1 MGKNMFRFTF
11 ALVVAFQIAQS
22 APAAEALRWVKKP
35 DLTFDAKAKKWYATF
50 ELDALTDVELA
61 IVDPATSIV
70 VRHLAAGVLGP
81 NVPPPL
87 APNSVAQKIE
97 WDGKDDY
104 GQPIA
109 DPAKLAVRVRAGM
122 SAKLDRIVGG
132 DPYAYW
138 SEFSGQGDHAQ
149 WMITGLEAK
158 SDGSVY
164 VLGNSTFY
172 GGPALRQYDA
182 RGSYRR
188 TVFPPPAGKPV
199 EQVKGWGVNVKADG
213 TYALQSRSGWA
224 HASPSKTL
232 MSRGGVALC
241 ASLVPTAE
249 SGGLCLA
256 SVAGREFAN
265 QQTIIGSDGTLRQYI
280 VAPFMDGEPLPKN
293 GLSGNFFSALSPD
306 GKSLYV
312 SGLFASAPNGVQTE
326 GFWRDGQVWK
336 IDVATRKAR
345 VFFALDEKDVIGSMK
360 ARGASP
366 IGHTSANPYAAFQG
380 VATDSD
386 GRVFV
391 CDRQNKRIAV
401 LDKEGTFLRAIS
413 VAFPDAIVV
422 NPKSKALYVTT
433 RYGDYG
439 GNGEL
444 KLLKFSDWTKDD
456 APSITV
462 PLRSGIGK
470 FRENSH
476 LAVAQDKG
484 ELLVWVAYTTL
495 PVRVYRDTGARL
507 ELVKD
512 FYEAGPQRAL
522 DLQHMEVD
530 QKTGDVYI
538 ADAQGFCFRI
548 TDWKNPKFV
557 LCMQDAKTPLRASS
571 IAIDTR
577 NRHLYTHYHWGTPV
591 YRWAM
596 DREFFTPAPAGVLQK
611 DSVVTIPGRPVPT
624 GGSAHAVTPPIAC
637 SWIFTGLGDRGI
649 AVAPSGGLATLGV
662 LPDKD
667 NRADD
672 YSGPLHFFKPDSA
685 RTPWSPLR
693 FRGFG
698 GKQPRSGGIR
708 FDLRGNLYA
717 GLQDGKVNNV
727 PPGFDSDPDF
737 KATTGR
743 IYKFAPT
750 GSVKNGDLF
759 PNEPTA
765 PAKVYDIHYG
775 PLGPQSRTP
784 RFGVDGFGRVY
795 YPTAL
800 LPQVSVIDNE
810 GNRILS
816 FGTYGNRDSFG
827 GLEGDLVPTKD
838 IPMAW
843 PNSVDVTDNYIYVSD
858 IVNVR
863 LLRIQKV
870 FRLAS
875 TSMAR

>member
-1 MGKNMFRFTF
+1 MRFIL
-11 ALVVAFQIAQS
+11 AAFMVIACS
-22 APAAEALRWVKKP
+22 ASVSAEPLKWVKKP
-35 DLTFDAKAKKWYATF
+35 GLTFDKKAKRWHVTF
-50 ELDALTDVELA
+50 ELDAYTDVEIA
-61 IVDPATSIV
+61 IVDPAKSTV

-81 NVPPPL
+81 KAPPPL
-87 APNSVAQKIE
+87 APNALAQKLE

-104 GQPIA
+104 RAPVLR
-109 DPAKLAVRVRAGM
+109 PESLAVRVRAGM
-122 SAKLDRIVGG
+122 SVKLDRIVGG

-138 SEFSGQGDHAQ
+138 SEWSGQGDHAQ
-149 WMITGLEAK
+149 WMVTGLEAK

-182 RGSYRR
+182 RGGYRR
-188 TVFPPPAGKPV
+188 TVFPPPAGKPI
-199 EQVKGWGVNVKADG
+199 EDVKGWGVNVRSDG
-213 TYALQSRSGWA
+213 TYTLQSESGWA
-224 HASPSKTL
+224 RATPSKTL

-241 ASLVPTAE
+241 ASLVPTSE
-249 SGGLCLA
+249 RGKLCLA
-256 SVAGREFAN
+256 SVAGRDFAN
-265 QQTIIGSDGTLRQYI
+265 QQMTIDSNGTLRQYQ
-280 VAPFMDGEPLPKN
+280 VAPLLGGEPLPKN

-312 SGLFASAPNGVQTE
+312 SGLFAYDIAKGVPTT

-336 IDVATRKAR
+336 VDLATRKTR

-360 ARGASP
+360 DRDVSP
-366 IGHTSANPYAAFQG
+366 IGHTAANPYAAFHG
-380 VATDSD
+380 VAVDAD

-401 LDKEGTFLRAIS
+401 LDKEGKFLRAIS
-413 VAFPDAIVV
+413 VTHPDAIAVH
-422 NPKSKALYVTT
+422 PKSKALYVTT
-433 RYGDYG
+433 RFGNYG

-456 APSITV
+456 APAVTV
-462 PLRSGIGK
+462 PLQSGVGK

-476 LAVAQDKG
+476 LAVAEDKG
-484 ELLVWVAYTTL
+484 EFLVWVAYTTL

-507 ELVKD
+507 ELLKD

-530 QKTGDVYI
+530 QKTGNVYI
-538 ADAQGFCFRI
+538 ADAQGFCFRV
-548 TDWKNPKFV
+548 TDWNDPKFV
-557 LCMQDAKTPLRASS
+557 PCMQDAKTPLRASS
-571 IAIDTR
+571 IAIDSR
-577 NRHLYTHYHWGTPV
+577 SRQLYTHYHWGTPV

-611 DSVVTIPGRPVPT
+611 DSVVTIPGRPVPA
-624 GGSAHAVTPPIAC
+624 GGFAHALTPPIAC
-637 SWIFTGLGDRGI
+637 SWIFTGLGERGL

-662 LPDKD
+662 LPDKH

-685 RTPWSPLR
+685 RAPWQPLR
-693 FRGFG
+693 FRAFG

-708 FDLRGNLYA
+708 FDLRGNLYV
-717 GLQDGKVNNV
+717 GLQDGKVSNV
-727 PPGFDSDPDF
+727 PQGFDKDPDF

-743 IYKFAPT
+743 IYKFVPT
-750 GSVKNGDLF
+750 GSVDDGNLF
-759 PNEPTA
+759 PKEPAA

-784 RFGVDGFGRVY
+784 RFAVDGYGRIY

-810 GNRILS
+810 GNPILA
-816 FGTYGNRDSFG
+816 FGTYGNRDSMG
-827 GLEGDLVPTKD
+827 GLPGDLAPTKD
-838 IPMAW
+838 IPLAW
-843 PNSVDVTDNYIYVSD
+843 PNSVDATDDYIYVSD

-863 LLRIQKV
+863 LLRIQKN
-870 FRLAS
+870 FKLETS
-875 TSMAR
+875 TNAR

>member
-1 MGKNMFRFTF
+1 MRSISMIIAI
-11 ALVVAFQIAQS
+11 ALMSGI
-22 APAAEALRWVKKP
+22 APAAEPLRWVKKP
-35 DLTFDAKAKKWYATF
+35 ELTFDDRAKQGHVTF
-50 ELDALTDVELA
+50 ELDSLTDVEVA
-61 IVDPATSIV
+61 IVEPANGTVI
-70 VRHLAAGVLGP
+70 RHLAAGMLGDNP
-81 NVPPPL
+81 PPPL
-87 APNSVAQKIE
+87 VAKSRSQKIA

-109 DPAKLAVRVRAGM
+109 DPAKMAVRVRAGM
-122 SAKLDRIVGG
+122 SVKLDRIVGG

-138 SEFSGQGDHAQ
+138 SELSGQGDHAQ

-158 SDGSVY
+158 PDGSVY

-182 RGSYRR
+182 RGGYRR

-199 EQVKGWGVNVKADG
+199 EDVKGWGVNVRSDG
-213 TYALQSRSGWA
+213 TYTLQSRSSWA

-232 MSRGGVALC
+232 MSRGPRALC
-241 ASLVPTAE
+241 ASLVPTSE
-249 SGGLCLA
+249 SDTLCLA
-256 SVAGREFAN
+256 SVSGREFAN
-265 QQTIIGSDGTLRQYI
+265 QRTTIDTDGTLRQYQ
-280 VAPFMDGEPLPKN
+280 VAPMLDGEPLPKK
-293 GLSGNFFSALSPD
+293 GLSGNFFSALAPD

-312 SGLFASAPNGVQTE
+312 SGLFAYDDAKGVQTT

-336 IDVATRKAR
+336 VDLATRKTSI
-345 VFFALDEKDVIGSMK
+345 FFALAEKDVIGSLK
-360 ARGASP
+360 DRSASP

-380 VATDSD
+380 VAADAE

-401 LDKEGTFLRAIS
+401 LDTEGKFIRAIS
-413 VAFPDAIVV
+413 VAHPDAIAV

-433 RYGDYG
+433 RFGNYS

-456 APSITV
+456 APAVTV
-462 PLRSGIGK
+462 PLRNGIGK
-470 FRENSH
+470 FRENSL
-476 LAVAQDKG
+476 LAVAEDKD

-530 QKTGDVYI
+530 QKTGDAYF
-538 ADAQGFCFRI
+538 ADAQGFCFRV
-548 TDWKNPKFV
+548 TDWKDPKFV

-571 IAIDTR
+571 IAIDAR
-577 NRHLYTHYHWGTPV
+577 SRHLYTHYHWGTPV

-596 DREFFTPAPAGVLQK
+596 DGKFFTPAPAGVLPK
-611 DSVVTIPGRPVPT
+611 DSIVTIPGRPVPAS
-624 GGSAHAVTPPIAC
+624 GNANALTPPIAC
-637 SWIFTGLGDRGI
+637 SWIFTGLGERGI
-649 AVAPSGGLATLGV
+649 AVAPGGGLATLGV

-672 YSGPLHFFKPDSA
+672 YSGPLHFFKPDST
-685 RTPWSPLR
+685 RVPWQPLR

-698 GKQPRSGGIR
+698 GKQPRSGGVR
-708 FDLRGNLYA
+708 FDPRGNLYV

-727 PPGFDSDPDF
+727 PQGFDKDPDF

-743 IYKFAPT
+743 IYKYVPT
-750 GSVKNGDLF
+750 GTIDGGDLF
-759 PNEPTA
+759 QKEPAA

-775 PLGPQSRTP
+775 PLSPQQSRTP
-784 RFGVDGFGRVY
+784 RFGVDGYGRVY

-810 GNRILS
+810 GNPILA
-816 FGTYGNRDSFG
+816 FGTYGNRDSMG
-827 GLEGDLVPTKD
+827 GLPGDLVPTKD
-838 IPMAW
+838 IPLAW
-843 PNSVDVTDNYIYVSD
+843 PNSVDATDDYIYVSD

-863 LLRIQKV
+863 LLRIRKKFQ
-870 FRLAS
+870 AEA
-875 TSMAR
+875 TSR